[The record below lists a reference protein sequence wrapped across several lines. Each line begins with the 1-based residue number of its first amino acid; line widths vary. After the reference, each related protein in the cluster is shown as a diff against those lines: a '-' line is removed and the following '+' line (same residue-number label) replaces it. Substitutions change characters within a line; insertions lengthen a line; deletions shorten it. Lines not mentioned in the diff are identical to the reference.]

1 MSCFRQLSKKG
12 KMLSG
17 LVQMSINWQ
26 KKVLWVALWQDST
39 KFESIGKSR
48 STGLKQQTLPRFL
61 SLTRRQETGVVGPS
75 LCFYNR
81 GLLTPTQGP
90 CSPSMPEDKDPLRS
104 ALGGETINW
113 CAAKTLSLNKWH
125 HVIKTSQP
133 TTQSKGPCANKL
145 LAPSGALKTA
155 PGRYPIPTQ
164 SIPHIALSVQYHM
177 NECCSI

>member
-1 MSCFRQLSKKG
+1 MSCFRQLSKKA

-39 KFESIGKSR
+39 KFESNGKSR

-90 CSPSMPEDKDPLRS
+90 CSPSMLVQQPEDKDPLRS

-113 CAAKTLSLNKWH
+113 CAAKTLSLYKWH

-133 TTQSKGPCANKL
+133 TTQSNPVLINYKHRQVL
-145 LAPSGALKTA
+145 
-155 PGRYPIPTQ
+155 
-164 SIPHIALSVQYHM
+164 
-177 NECCSI
+177 

>member
-1 MSCFRQLSKKG
+1 MSDLQQALIDLSCTQLHWYYSCDPGWQRAVRQLSKKA
-12 KMLSG
+12 KTAQWTCADEYQLTE
-17 LVQMSINWQ
+17 
-26 KKVLWVALWQDST
+26 KVLWVALWQDPT
-39 KFESIGKSR
+39 EFESIGKSR

-90 CSPSMPEDKDPLRS
+90 CSPSMLVQPEDKDPLRS
-104 ALGGETINW
+104 ALRGETINW

-133 TTQSKGPCANKL
+133 TTQ
-145 LAPSGALKTA
+145 
-155 PGRYPIPTQ
+155 
-164 SIPHIALSVQYHM
+164 
-177 NECCSI
+177 